1 MKRLYGT
8 TPLHLLAH
16 GLLFAVFGWVVLKLF
31 DARESF
37 NMLTWFVLAIVL
49 HDLVLLPFY
58 SVLDRLGRKAARGPA
73 INYLRVPALLSG
85 LLLLLFFPPILGRN
99 DGSFARVAGEEP
111 SGYLERWLIVT
122 GILFAGGL
130 ALSVLSLTKGRR
142 EQA

>member
-1 MKRLYGT
+1 MR
-8 TPLHLLAH
+8 TPLHFAAH
-16 GLLFAVFGWVVLKLF
+16 AVLFAVFGWVVLKLM

-37 NMLTWFVLAIVL
+37 NILAWFVLAIVL

-58 SVLDRLGRKAARGPA
+58 STLDRLARRISVNIRWPAAM
-73 INYLRVPALLSG
+73 SG

-122 GILFAGGL
+122 ALLFAGTL
-130 ALSVLSLTKGRR
+130 AISVLRHTKRAR
-142 EQA
+142 MQA